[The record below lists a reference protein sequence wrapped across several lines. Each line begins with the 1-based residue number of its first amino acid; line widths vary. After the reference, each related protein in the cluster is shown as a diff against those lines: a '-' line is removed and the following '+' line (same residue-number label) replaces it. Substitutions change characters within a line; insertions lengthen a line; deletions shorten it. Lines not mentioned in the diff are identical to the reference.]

1 MLLVIS
7 FFLFTIFY
15 LLFTGD
21 KAYAAACSSIPAGGD
36 YTVSSS
42 CNFSGTVD
50 GVDNGNLTINNG
62 TTLTINAGQTV
73 VWNSGKSITVNG
85 SIIINSTGQLKKTN
99 LWMTDADSDNYPAST
114 TQVAQD
120 NAPANGRRRNLMSSV
135 SSTDCNDSDSTLQPT
150 RTYYTDADADG
161 YGASAGSECQT
172 ISTWGNS
179 ACTTAGSAYAK
190 NSASTCRLISVS
202 GTDCDDTRNNVW
214 LTYNGVAL
222 DADQDGYIASGSEQW
237 CVGNST
243 TVSGRTYYMDYTGIY
258 RGLVY
263 GQQLGSSDCLDSD
276 GTKYQNLTG
285 YAFSSCAFGAS
296 QQVCSGSSLP
306 SGYSARN
313 YLYAFSTSTTYTGNL
328 GGVTGA
334 DSKCQARANA
344 AGLGGTYTAWIS
356 QSATTEPRDRG
367 LSACASAGAG
377 SAEWRETDGTTVT
390 VNNWADLT
398 DGSIDNS
405 INRNENGSADCG
417 STYVWTCTTSGGI
430 LHQYCSETPIWDCT
444 NWSSAVSSNQ
454 GMTGQCTSATYW
466 TDLGE
471 LTCDP
476 TLHLYCFQSGI

>member
-1 MLLVIS
+1 MRNKRLLLVIS

-99 LWMTDADSDNYPAST
+99 LWITDANSDTYPAST

-150 RTYYTDADADG
+150 RTYYTDADA
-161 YGASAGSECQT
+161 
-172 ISTWGNS
+172 
-179 ACTTAGSAYAK
+179 
-190 NSASTCRLISVS
+190 
-202 GTDCDDTRNNVW
+202 DCDDTRNNVW